1 MPLVKKET
9 LKSKKQINDIK
20 VTYHFDSTESPEEI
34 QRQVDKAFDVL
45 FESVYKNYWIKLKQN
60 EKDQK

>member
-1 MPLVKKET
+1 MPSVKKET
-9 LKSKKQINDIK
+9 TKSKKQINDIE
-20 VTYHFDSTESPEEI
+20 VSYHFDSTESPEEI
-34 QRQVDKAFDVL
+34 QRRVDEAFAVI

>member
-34 QRQVDKAFDVL
+34 QRQVDLAFAVI